1 MSAAH
6 IEAGTEV
13 TVTVRPWVMQCCCGL
28 GGPATVAVVA
38 VDVVAGCSAADCRV
52 ETSAPTSSSALH
64 GDTNTLPDS
73 AARSKYHAARAS
85 PRTRRYPDT
94 QHVSAGQHTTQ
105 HVATCEHG
113 GAATCRLLLGGVAP
127 EVLRALVLA
136 GAALPVGRAGGVRH
150 GGAAGAARACR
161 PGHWLSC
168 SEQRWCQ
175 VWGGHWSLGDTVS
188 SLRSV
193 LAP

>member
-13 TVTVRPWVMQCCCGL
+13 TVTVTMGHAVMQCCCGL

-38 VDVVAGCSAADCRV
+38 VDVVAVQRCRLQGGDQC
-52 ETSAPTSSSALH
+52 AHQHGSALLCTEILLH
-64 GDTNTLPDS
+64 PGS

-94 QHVSAGQHTTQ
+94 RHVAAGQHNTTL

-113 GAATCRLLLGGVAP
+113 GAATCRLLLRGVAP

-150 GGAAGAARACR
+150 GGG
-161 PGHWLSC
+161 S
-168 SEQRWCQ
+168 
-175 VWGGHWSLGDTVS
+175 
-188 SLRSV
+188 
-193 LAP
+193 

>member
-1 MSAAH
+1 MGHAVLLRAGRTRDCGSCGSGCGGGVQRCRLQGGDQCAH
-6 IEAGTEV
+6 
-13 TVTVRPWVMQCCCGL
+13 QH
-28 GGPATVAVVA
+28 
-38 VDVVAGCSAADCRV
+38 
-52 ETSAPTSSSALH
+52 SSALH

-73 AARSKYHAARAS
+73 AARSKHHAARAS

-150 GGAAGAARACR
+150 GGAAGAARACW

-175 VWGGHWSLGDTVS
+175 VRGGHWSLGDTVS

>member
-13 TVTVRPWVMQCCCGL
+13 TVTVTMGHAVMQVPGVAAVLLRAGRTRDCGSCGSGC
-28 GGPATVAVVA
+28 GGGVQRCRLQ
-38 VDVVAGCSAADCRV
+38 AGDQCAHQHG
-52 ETSAPTSSSALH
+52 SALLCTEILLH
-64 GDTNTLPDS
+64 PGS

-85 PRTRRYPDT
+85 ARTRRYSDT
-94 QHVSAGQHTTQ
+94 QHVAAGQHNITL

-113 GAATCRLLLGGVAP
+113 GAATCRLLLRGVAP

-150 GGAAGAARACR
+150 GGG
-161 PGHWLSC
+161 S
-168 SEQRWCQ
+168 
-175 VWGGHWSLGDTVS
+175 
-188 SLRSV
+188 
-193 LAP
+193 